1 MDAACVEHDQHVIQM
16 NEVHPRA
23 SEWVQRGSLSLISMI
38 SEPGH
43 PTGDLR
49 DHLEEETTM
58 LRTISAALLAVS
70 VIAAPA
76 LAETATK
83 TTPAP
88 VSKTSQAPL
97 NKTTQAPVIK
107 ADQSKSKAM
116 NANARIGYHKHYHH
130 HRHYKHMGAY
140 KTHATGKVVVKPAH
154 PAAKRG

>member
-1 MDAACVEHDQHVIQM
+1 
-16 NEVHPRA
+16 
-23 SEWVQRGSLSLISMI
+23 
-38 SEPGH
+38 
-43 PTGDLR
+43 
-49 DHLEEETTM
+49 M

-116 NANARIGYHKHYHH
+116 NANARIGYHKHYQGRGQARLSGRQARLKLIRRRGLTPHCP
-130 HRHYKHMGAY
+130 HRARGYP
-140 KTHATGKVVVKPAH
+140 PAH
-154 PAAKRG
+154 VPLLPQWPWAGARPDRNNRDANSISPPGGL

>member
-1 MDAACVEHDQHVIQM
+1 M

-23 SEWVQRGSLSLISMI
+23 SEWVQSGSLSLLRVI

-49 DHLEEETTM
+49 DPLEEETTM

-76 LAETATK
+76 LAETAAK

-107 ADQSKSKAM
+107 PDQSKSKVM
-116 NANARIGYHKHYHH
+116 NANARMAHH
-130 HRHYKHMGAY
+130 KHMGTY

>member
-1 MDAACVEHDQHVIQM
+1 VIS
-16 NEVHPRA
+16 VIP
-23 SEWVQRGSLSLISMI
+23 
-38 SEPGH
+38 
-43 PTGDLR
+43 
-49 DHLEEETTM
+49 LEEETTM

-76 LAETATK
+76 LAETATR

-107 ADQSKSKAM
+107 ADRSKSKAM

-154 PAAKRG
+154 PAARRG